1 MAFGLPSRE
10 GDLLFVSFFDQK
22 HLHAATGI
30 IPDAGHRRVRTDMGK
45 SARMFQ
51 SRSTS
56 LL

>member
-1 MAFGLPSRE
+1 MALGLPSQE
-10 GDLLFVSFFDQK
+10 GDQLFVSFFDQK
-22 HLHAATGI
+22 HLPAATGI